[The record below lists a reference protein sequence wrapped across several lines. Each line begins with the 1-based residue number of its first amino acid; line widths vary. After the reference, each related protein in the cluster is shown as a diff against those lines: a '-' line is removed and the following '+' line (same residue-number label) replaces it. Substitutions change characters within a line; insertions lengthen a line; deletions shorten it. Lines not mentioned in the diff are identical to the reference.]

1 MKKKK
6 EDYDIPQNI
15 EELLKS
21 RRRYPIATLELIKDI
36 ARRIKL
42 LEKKLEKIKEE
53 IGEELLE

>member
-6 EDYDIPQNI
+6 VDYDIPQNI